1 MKYIFCLELKINC
14 IKYIPTDKLKVSN
27 TFFKK
32 ISGHNSGQGLLYKLL
47 PILRKVGIYLVSP
60 NCGLSGWKEKWSF
73 INSFPNLGLH
83 LMKQTIYHN
92 QVNIMSNVRFHQV
105 LQIKSVKKS
114 QLWKKKSQLC
124 SNIQKW
130 FNGQLY
136 VFIFTLEVLLLLQI
150 RGILLH
156 EIATMT

>member
-47 PILRKVGIYLVSP
+47 PILRKVRIYLVSP

-114 QLWKKKSQLC
+114 QLWKKNHNYAVISKSDLMD
-124 SNIQKW
+124 NYMY
-130 FNGQLY
+130 LY
-136 VFIFTLEVLLLLQI
+136 
-150 RGILLH
+150 LH
-156 EIATMT
+156 LRYYYFCK